1 MNTAAASAAFETERL
16 HVRTLSAADEA
27 LYCSLYV
34 DARLMRHIGPPLGAE
49 QVQRSFRAAL
59 AAAQQ
64 QPPRHLYLSLHRR
77 DAAQGLGVCA
87 LRDIDPER
95 RRAEI
100 GLVLRREAHASGIAR
115 ESLQAVI
122 AWSFRELPVDQLYGR
137 TDAANL
143 AACRAARRA
152 GFAAVAPEA
161 EGPAAAARLFL
172 FNRPE
177 SLH

>member
-1 MNTAAASAAFETERL
+1 MSTAAASAFQSERL
-16 HVRTLSAADEA
+16 CVRPLSAADEA
-27 LYCSLYV
+27 LYCSLYT
-34 DARLMRHIGPPLGAE
+34 DARLMRHIGAPLDADG
-49 QVQRSFRAAL
+49 VQRSFRAAL
-59 AAAQQ
+59 AGMQR

-77 DAAQGLGVCA
+77 DADQALGLCA
-87 LRDIDPER
+87 LRDIDPAT

-137 TDAANL
+137 ADAANL

-152 GFAAVAPEA
+152 GFS
-161 EGPAAAARLFL
+161 AAADTAGESAAALRVFL
-172 FNRPE
+172 FDRPE
-177 SLH
+177 PRH